1 MNYNELLKK
10 YNKALKHIS
19 KLEEENRSL
28 KFELGH
34 ETSAQPPIEPYMQ
47 SSIKKTTVVHEAV
60 EIYVDDTSSNKEKVE
75 LYLSLF
81 RGREDVCAK
90 RWVSNKTGNGGY
102 SPYCLNEWIS
112 GLCGK
117 KNRIKCSKC
126 QNQKFI
132 GLDENTLRKHFK
144 GEETLGLY
152 PVDQED
158 KCYLI
163 VMDFDKDNWQEEI
176 ITVVS
181 VCKESD
187 ISCHVERS
195 RSGDGGHI
203 WYFFEEKMTA
213 SKARKFALA
222 ILDIGMDKDSNI
234 SFKAYD
240 RLIPSQDFLI
250 KEGFGNLIA
259 LPLQKGPREN
269 SNSVFVDEKF
279 IMIEDQ
285 WKYLYDIK
293 KIPEIDIDKFIALN
307 NKKNISDNELTIED
321 GANISKSDFP
331 SKLMV
336 MLRNGIVIQKKG
348 MSSKG
353 IVFLRKMA
361 SYLNPEFYSKQA
373 MRMSTYKTPRMTV
386 VYEENESELI
396 LPIGVLMTLLD
407 VMKSKDIN
415 IELKEERL
423 YGKAIDISFSGE
435 LRNEQQIAFDKLN
448 THDNGVL
455 SATTGF
461 GKTVLGARLIAEKRT
476 STLILVHTKEL
487 ALQWIERLEQFLD
500 INYEVEA
507 PVSKRGRKKKVGL
520 IGQLGGGKKYLTG
533 KIDVAL
539 MQSMFNPDKSV
550 KNIIDDYGMVIVDE
564 CHHVASMKYSL
575 ILSSI
580 KSKFIYGLTATPIRK
595 DGHYRIIF
603 MYCGPIRY
611 KVDPKKQ
618 AIERDFD
625 HYLVPRFTSCR
636 KPLYQVEE
644 EWHISDVMKHICES
658 KMRNELIIS
667 DVDKVIEEGRNPI
680 ILTERTSHIELLK
693 RLMVDKQYDVV
704 ELSGRLK
711 TKERRKSLDIIR
723 NRSSKDKIVI
733 IATGKLVGEGFDV
746 PWLDTLFLAMPIA
759 WKGTITQYAGRLHR
773 ESEGK
778 NEVRVYDYVDVHINK
793 MAKMYSKRLTAYKG
807 VGYKIKSEGV
817 NKNDRDEIFSGDNYF
832 NELLK
837 DIAQSKK
844 TIIISAPFIQKRKFE
859 SIKELLYRKYS
870 EGIRVVVCI
879 KEIEEYNERTKI
891 NMHKIYSEL
900 ENNGINVMLIEGL
913 NYKFAIFD
921 DEIVWYGGVELLAGN
936 RSSDSVIRI
945 VSGALSNELYGALE

>member
-34 ETSAQPPIEPYMQ
+34 DTNEQPPIEPYMQ
-47 SSIKKTTVVHEAV
+47 SSIKETTVVHEA
-60 EIYVDDTSSNKEKVE
+60 VDDTSSNKEKVE

-90 RWVSNKTGNGGY
+90 RWVSNKTGNVGY

-117 KNRIKCSKC
+117 KDRIKCSKC
-126 QNQKFI
+126 QNKKFI
-132 GLDENTLRKHFK
+132 GLDKNTLRKHFK

-158 KCYLI
+158 KCYFI

-181 VCKESD
+181 VCKESN
-187 ISCHVERS
+187 ISYYVERS

-203 WYFFEEKMTA
+203 WYFFKEKMTA
-213 SKARKFALA
+213 SKARKFALN
-222 ILDIGMDKDSNI
+222 ILDIAMDKDSNI

-269 SNSVFVDEKF
+269 ANSVFVDEKF

-285 WKYLYDIK
+285 WKCLSDIK
-293 KIPEIDIDKFIALN
+293 KISEIDIDKFIALN
-307 NKKNISDNELTIED
+307 KKKNISHNELTIED

-336 MLRNGIVIQKKG
+336 ILRNGIVIQKKE

-407 VMKSKDIN
+407 VMKSKDVN
-415 IELKEERL
+415 IVLKEERL

-435 LRNEQQIAFDKLN
+435 LRNEQQIAFDKL
-448 THDNGVL
+448 TIHDNGVL
-455 SATTGF
+455 S
-461 GKTVLGARLIAEKRT
+461 
-476 STLILVHTKEL
+476 
-487 ALQWIERLEQFLD
+487 
-500 INYEVEA
+500 
-507 PVSKRGRKKKVGL
+507 
-520 IGQLGGGKKYLTG
+520 
-533 KIDVAL
+533 
-539 MQSMFNPDKSV
+539 
-550 KNIIDDYGMVIVDE
+550 
-564 CHHVASMKYSL
+564 
-575 ILSSI
+575 
-580 KSKFIYGLTATPIRK
+580 ATPIRK

-618 AIERDFD
+618 AIERDFE

-636 KPLYQVEE
+636 KPLYQIEE
-644 EWHISDVMKHICES
+644 DWHISDVMKHICES
-658 KMRNELIIS
+658 NMRNELIIS

-680 ILTERTSHIELLK
+680 ILTERSSHIELLK

-711 TKERRKSLDIIR
+711 TKERRKSLEIIR
-723 NRSSKDKIVI
+723 NRSSKDKMVI

-773 ESEGK
+773 ELEGK
-778 NEVRVYDYVDVHINK
+778 NEVRVYDYVDVHISK

-817 NKNDRDEIFSGDNYF
+817 NKNDRDEIFSGDTYF
-832 NELLK
+832 NEFIA
-837 DIAQSKK
+837 DIGQSKK
-844 TIIISAPFIQKRKFE
+844 AIIISAPFIQKRKFE

-900 ENNGINVMLIEGL
+900 ENNGINVIQIEGL

-921 DEIVWYGGVELLAGN
+921 NEIVWYGGVELLAGN
-936 RSSDSVIRI
+936 RSTDSVIRI
-945 VSGALSNELYGALE
+945 ISGALSNELYGTLE